1 LAFDSPLKNGIAV
14 CQFNDFQLETR
25 RPDEVPMKKSIIHL
39 VAGARPNFMKVA
51 PLWHALSAEAWCE
64 PRIVHTGQHYDDRM
78 SSQFF
83 RDFDL
88 PQAHYNLGVGSG
100 THARQTAD
108 VMVAYESICQSEPP
122 DWVIV
127 VGDVNSTVAAALV
140 AKKLNLPVAHLE
152 AGLRSGDR
160 AMPEEINRLA
170 TDAIA
175 DLLWTPSADADENL
189 LREGHDPQAVERVGN
204 IMIDAFEM
212 LRPVIESTATD
223 HLSRHRPAHYAV
235 ATIHRPSNV
244 DSASSLSA
252 VVEALLHVNRDWPL
266 VFPIHPRTVAAL
278 ERFGLRQSLVD
289 AGVTLLEPLG
299 YTEFMALIRNARM
312 VVTDSGGV
320 QEETSYL
327 GIPCFTLRENT
338 ERPVTVTQ
346 GTNKLVSPAGL
357 VEAVRTV
364 PDLCRRSIDLWDGKT
379 ALRVVES
386 LRRHVVG
393 SS

>member
-1 LAFDSPLKNGIAV
+1 
-14 CQFNDFQLETR
+14 
-25 RPDEVPMKKSIIHL
+25 
-39 VAGARPNFMKVA
+39 MKVA
-51 PLWHALSAEAWCE
+51 PLWHALSAESWCE

-78 SSQFF
+78 SAQFF
-83 RDFDL
+83 RDFRL

-108 VMVAYESICQSEPP
+108 IMVAYEEICQAERP

-140 AKKLNLPVAHLE
+140 AKKLNMPVAHLE

-160 AMPEEINRLA
+160 AMPEEINRLV

-189 LREGHDPQAVERVGN
+189 LREGHDPQAIELVGN

-223 HLSRHRPAHYAV
+223 HLVRHPPGQYAV

-244 DSASSLSA
+244 DSADSLSL
-252 VVEALLHVNRDWPL
+252 VVEALLHVHREWPL
-266 VFPIHPRTVAAL
+266 VFPVHPRTNAAL
-278 ERFGLRQSLVD
+278 EQFGLKQSLLD

-299 YTEFMALIRNARM
+299 YTVFMALVRNARM

-327 GIPCFTLRENT
+327 GIPCYTLRENT
-338 ERPVTVTQ
+338 ERPVTLTH
-346 GTNKLVSPAGL
+346 GTNQLVSPAGL
-357 VEAVRTV
+357 ATAVRTV
-364 PDLCRRSIDLWDGKT
+364 PQVHRRPIDRWDGRT
-379 ALRVVES
+379 AMRVVAS
-386 LRRHVVG
+386 IRRHAGLSIAVA
-393 SS
+393 